1 MQLACGR
8 AEFLTCGCVI
18 FPAQS
23 ASPGCSTTIR
33 SPILVSWFFVLY
45 FGRMLPYLGAAY

>member
-8 AEFLTCGCVI
+8 AEFLTCRCVI

-23 ASPGCSTTIR
+23 ALPGCSTTIR
-33 SPILVSWFFVLY
+33 CPVLVSWFFVLH
-45 FGRMLPYLGAAY
+45 FGRMLPYLGTAY